1 VFLVHAELHRLTG
14 EKQMFKALFKSTT
27 ADDHLEAEI
36 EATMR
41 NIHARMDRMLERE
54 HMKNIRF
61 GTAENTPSYY
71 R

>member
-1 VFLVHAELHRLTG
+1 
-14 EKQMFKALFKSTT
+14 MFKALFKSNTV
-27 ADDHLEAEI
+27 DDHLEAEI

-54 HMKNIRF
+54 HMKQIRF
-61 GTAENTPSYY
+61 GTAETTPSYY

>member
-1 VFLVHAELHRLTG
+1 
-14 EKQMFKALFKSTT
+14 MFKALFRTNT
-27 ADDHLEAEI
+27 VADDVDAEL

-54 HMKNIRF
+54 HMKQIRF
-61 GTAENTPSYY
+61 ATADSTPSYY

>member
-1 VFLVHAELHRLTG
+1 
-14 EKQMFKALFKSTT
+14 MFKTLFKTDT
-27 ADDHLEAEI
+27 VDVNFDAEI

-54 HMKNIRF
+54 HMKQIRF
-61 GTAENTPSYY
+61 GTTENTPSYY

>member
-1 VFLVHAELHRLTG
+1 MWNATATRERP
-14 EKQMFKALFKSTT
+14 MFKALFKTNT
-27 ADDHLEAEI
+27 VADEIDAEL

-54 HMKNIRF
+54 HMRQIRF
-61 GTAENTPSYY
+61 ATAENTPSYY

>member
-1 VFLVHAELHRLTG
+1 
-14 EKQMFKALFKSTT
+14 MFKALFKTNS
-27 ADDHLEAEI
+27 AAEDLDAEL

-54 HMKNIRF
+54 HMKQIRF
-61 GTAENTPSYY
+61 ATAENTPSYY

>member
-1 VFLVHAELHRLTG
+1 
-14 EKQMFKALFKSTT
+14 MFKALFKSDA
-27 ADDHLEAEI
+27 ADDQLEAEI

-54 HMKNIRF
+54 HMKQIRF
-61 GTAENTPSYY
+61 ATAETTPSYY

>member
-1 VFLVHAELHRLTG
+1 
-14 EKQMFKALFKSTT
+14 MFKALFKTET
-27 ADDHLEAEI
+27 VEDQLEADI

-54 HMKNIRF
+54 HMKQIRF
-61 GTAENTPSYY
+61 ATAENTPSYY